1 MRILY
6 VATIGGFMPFFKSY
20 IRHLLDDGHEIDI
33 ATNMTESPLPKY
45 YKEWGCGV
53 FQISCSRSPFDSG
66 NIAAI
71 KEIKKIVSGK
81 NYDIVHCHTPI
92 AAACTRIACRK
103 ARKNGTR
110 VIYTAH
116 GFHFYHGAPLK
127 NWLIFYPIEKICSLW
142 TDMIITINKEDYE
155 LAKKKLKSKEI
166 EYVPGVGICTSKFR
180 NTIIDKDRK
189 REEIGVPKNAR
200 MLLSVGELND
210 NKNHQIVIKAIAY
223 LHDEDL
229 HYVVAGQ
236 GGKKDYLIDLA
247 KSLGVESHVHFLG
260 YRNDVAELFKCADLY
275 ILPSIREGLNVSL
288 MEAMASGL
296 PCIASRIRGNTDMVP
311 AENCFDPLSVEEVAN
326 LIRSDNIRNSDFIN
340 SIDTETIKN
349 RMDGIYGK

>member
-6 VATIGGFMPFFKSY
+6 VATIGGFMPFFKSF
-20 IRHLLDDGHEIDI
+20 IRHLLDEGHEIDI
-33 ATNMTESPLPKY
+33 ATNMTESPLPDY

-71 KEIKKIVSGK
+71 KEIKKIVSEK

-127 NWLIFYPIEKICSLW
+127 NWLIFYPIEKICSFW

-166 EYVPGVGICTSKFR
+166 EYVPGVGISTSKFR

-326 LIRSDNIRNSDFIN
+326 LIRSDNIRNSDFVN